1 MHVGVVYLQDKGRPA
16 SALLTLGLNELVQE
30 ARFPCPST
38 TNDQE
43 LKQEVWNER
52 ERGQKSIQHQQL
64 KLLRPILKSPCD
76 CELLPVNRAANGPKL
91 AG

>member
-43 LKQEVWNER
+43 LKQEV
-52 ERGQKSIQHQQL
+52 
-64 KLLRPILKSPCD
+64 
-76 CELLPVNRAANGPKL
+76 
-91 AG
+91 